1 VIHDLANTGSVAAIQ
16 TADLGRA
23 IVGANGQRI
32 GFDVLGREEGAEA
45 RGCSIA
51 TDVMLEA
58 SRSEGGR

>member
-1 VIHDLANTGSVAAIQ
+1 MAAWDTGSVAAIQ

-23 IVGANGQRI
+23 IQDETGRGI
-32 GFDVLGREEGAEA
+32 GFDVIGREEGAEA

-58 SRSEGGR
+58 SRREAGR